1 MSDKKRTFT
10 IQASEIGFSGG
21 DYKSDLP
28 SKAAKKAAKRVF
40 ALAAKDA
47 SYKKFDSK
55 KTLWFVLREKTRD
68 SEKKVSFYKGMIQDL
83 KNPKF
88 IMVKSPGNADADEKG
103 MIKYAVTKE
112 IKIAVCTGQEVED
125 IKSKA

>member
-10 IQASEIGFSGG
+10 IQASEIGFTGG
-21 DYKSDLP
+21 EYKSDLP

-47 SYKKFDSK
+47 AFKKFADK
-55 KTLWFVLREKTRD
+55 KTFWFVLREKSRG
-68 SEKKVSFYKGMIQDL
+68 SEKKVFFYKGMVHDL

-88 IMVKSPGNADADEKG
+88 VMVKSPGNADADEKG

-112 IKIAVCTGQEVED
+112 IKIAVCTGQEIDD
-125 IKSKA
+125 IKTKA

>member
-10 IQASEIGFSGG
+10 IQASEIGFTGG
-21 DYKSDLP
+21 EYKSDLP
-28 SKAAKKAAKRVF
+28 SKAAKKAAKRIF

-47 SYKKFDSK
+47 AFKKFSDR
-55 KTLWFVLREKTRD
+55 KTLWFVLREKTRGSD
-68 SEKKVSFYKGMIQDL
+68 KKVFFYKGLVQDL

-88 IMVKSPGNADADEKG
+88 VMVKAPGNADADDKG

-125 IKSKA
+125 IKAKA